1 MELNLVNTMGK
12 QKRYRAA
19 LWIIGLCA
27 LLYVNLILFLFGEQQ
42 IQTEPAPSNS
52 LITDHHSAP
61 LDTN

>member
-52 LITDHHSAP
+52 LITDHQSTP